1 MKKVLKEL
9 VSLVLKE
16 ELNKSALEKQ
26 PGVVVPV
33 QLYLEPEPVDQLG
46 TEAVAVMDNK
56 VYRLSKSYNAGN
68 ELVDNL
74 IMNFS
79 KEVNDSRPFL
89 KSREDMRAY
98 IQGKAMEL
106 EGLLR
111 DMRDGISLELLKQEA
126 KNIASDIAEE
136 LEQNLYNVPD
146 FLSKVD
152 SIESLIDNLK
162 QTYDLKI
169 GFERG

>member
-68 ELVDNL
+68 DLVDNL

-79 KEVNDSRPFL
+79 KEVNESRPFL
-89 KSREDMRAY
+89 NSREDMRAY

-106 EGLLR
+106 EGLR

-126 KNIASDIAEE
+126 KNIASDIAAE

-162 QTYDLKI
+162 KTYDLK
-169 GFERG
+169 